1 MSLSKL
7 ARPGFPI
14 GLCAVLFA
22 LSACDRAPAPEAATP
37 APEAAPAPA
46 RILNPLFDIDGRQHV
61 MATQYLAAVPAK
73 LLKNAIFHADGRREE
88 IVAAVDLLLQGF

>member
-1 MSLSKL
+1 MTRFSVYADPSGQGYLMDIQADAMSHFNTRVVIPLL
-7 ARPGFPI
+7 P
-14 GLCAVLFA
+14 L
-22 LSACDRAPAPEAATP
+22 
-37 APEAAPAPA
+37 EAAPAPA